1 MNEKLI
7 NQADQNPWTLTYVH
21 AAFRAWWLAEYSGWY
36 GEHYDGSLPQSQLDE
51 GQFKNYSISETNI
64 LIRNSETKQRSKQ
77 FSVALKDG
85 AFDFILS
92 LSADVK
98 SSDWHDPAR
107 HGLRQWLQRKAPP
120 LLSDNIPFSD
130 FFQGVLMEQLESFI
144 EGFITNLPDILRKL
158 RLDEDEQRQLNSTH
172 DHDLDLERF
181 IVTISYAFEGRP
193 KAALEAFWDVP
204 DGALIGFIQWA
215 SRRAS
220 TPLVSA
226 FCEMLQAISE
236 DEECGAAAHQFLLD
250 DGSQSSGKMRRTHS
264 LTWNQIFKELNFFS
278 AKLRDRPSV
287 PQTYGPGKHSNDH
300 AEMEPESF
308 LMLECYLR
316 LITRLCT
323 ASVEAR
329 LFLTQHPSF
338 HLTELLFQL
347 ASSSIEPRLKACAFT
362 TLRALLAHK
371 TKEAGEY
378 MWTALDVWISGG
390 NSPSSNMPKTS
401 APSSMSAA
409 SAERILR
416 GLGAGFEE
424 PNAFVQLLHALV
436 LPYDG
441 ESGLHDG
448 LPFPETLGASSRMP
462 GIDPYVDFTLGQV
475 FAAQTSELNDIVQVR
490 LLQLTCL
497 DFIATCLDTFNEDLV
512 VFANR
517 SSILVDRAID
527 ASNLQSYVLLHPFSR
542 VMEWMFNERSMNAL
556 FATVHQ
562 NVEDVASAAP
572 DSPLVLC
579 LLRGIHVITSILD
592 LQPTYLDIVR
602 PLIKL
607 QSTHRRIAVASAAFA
622 TFEDGIL
629 NHLAIIPDLGL
640 YCGAGHPDLV
650 IASLTL
656 LEKLSAS
663 PKLVSAP
670 STGLGRRPDGNKA
683 ISALEANGDTETISR
698 TLFQEV
704 AADIDVNQGPASATY
719 IIKLKILDFLTSC
732 LKASTGQPN
741 IAHLLLGFE
750 CNGNALD
757 LDINGLFSRGISLF
771 HAILWMVLD
780 IPLIE
785 ENGVISSWL
794 VSLKYKGL
802 QVLHQLWQSPLS
814 SALTMVELR
823 ASQSLFIIFSKRE
836 LIQPELLWD
845 GKNLAD
851 ADFLLSPAA
860 SCLSEFLSQ
869 RALTL
874 QYVSAELRQISI
886 IHAPSLKRRVFATL
900 LGSTTAENGEQI
912 ENPSV
917 FDLFEFVE
925 LEFNQ
930 PGTPPVLNWFQDMDL
945 EVCLVSEDD
954 SLSIYNVPKVREL
967 LLLRRAEL
975 EKEKRLGNPQD
986 AALVHS
992 QTEEMINFCVIDNE
1006 VKIFWASRLKLLR
1019 SWVQLVQLMIETG
1032 DFEGSDKTSFI
1043 LRTLR
1048 TTLPSLENRLEN
1060 IEESMELARL
1070 TKSLIFSLE
1079 FDSESFRQ
1087 GDMGEL
1093 VSDRLFHL
1101 FQVSLKAI
1109 NSLGANPPLKE
1120 IFYTISYR
1128 YLTGMSDVSGISG
1141 VPRRHSIQTI
1151 KAAGERFIDIVCD
1164 DAHAGEPMCRISA
1177 LLLLGALVKMVEKD
1191 NSKYII
1197 ESLNRLNFIGILVDS
1212 IRNIPNDLRETAPE
1226 GMDSLKHWR

>member
-1 MNEKLI
+1 
-7 NQADQNPWTLTYVH
+7 
-21 AAFRAWWLAEYSGWY
+21 
-36 GEHYDGSLPQSQLDE
+36 
-51 GQFKNYSISETNI
+51 
-64 LIRNSETKQRSKQ
+64 
-77 FSVALKDG
+77 
-85 AFDFILS
+85 
-92 LSADVK
+92 
-98 SSDWHDPAR
+98 
-107 HGLRQWLQRKAPP
+107 
-120 LLSDNIPFSD
+120 
-130 FFQGVLMEQLESFI
+130 MEQLELFI
-144 EGFITNLPDILRKL
+144 EGFITNLPDVLRKL

-236 DEECGAAAHQFLLD
+236 DEECGAAAHEFLLD
-250 DGSQSSGKMRRTHS
+250 EGSQSSGKMRRTHS

-278 AKLRDRPSV
+278 SKLRDRPSA
-287 PQTYGPGKHSNDH
+287 PQAYGTGKPSDDH

-323 ASVEAR
+323 ASAEAR

-362 TLRALLAHK
+362 TLQALLTHK
-371 TKEAGEY
+371 TKDIGEY
-378 MWTALDVWISGG
+378 LWTALDVWVSGG
-390 NSPSSNMPKTS
+390 SSPGSNMPKTAAASVS
-401 APSSMSAA
+401 AV

-424 PNAFVQLLHALV
+424 PNAFVQLLHSLV
-436 LPYDG
+436 LSYDG

-448 LPFPETLGASSRMP
+448 LPFPENLGASSRMP
-462 GIDPYVDFTLGQV
+462 GIDPYVDFALGQV
-475 FAAQTSELNDIVQVR
+475 FGAQTSELNDVVQVR

-517 SSILVDRAID
+517 SSIVVDSAIK
-527 ASNLQSYVLLHPFSR
+527 ASNLQTYVLLHPFSR
-542 VMEWMFNERSMNAL
+542 VMEWMFNEKTMNAL
-556 FATVHQ
+556 FAAIHQ
-562 NVEDVASAAP
+562 NIEDVGSAAP
-572 DSPLVLC
+572 DSPLILC
-579 LLRGIHVITSILD
+579 LLRGIHVLTTILD

-622 TFEDGIL
+622 SFEDGIL
-629 NHLAIIPDLGL
+629 NHLSIIPDLGL
-640 YCGAGHPDLV
+640 YCGAGHADLV

-663 PKLVSAP
+663 PKLASAP
-670 STGLGRRPDGNKA
+670 SIGLGRRSDRNKA
-683 ISALEANGDTETISR
+683 IAALEANGDTETISR
-698 TLFQEV
+698 TLLQEI
-704 AADIDVNQGPASATY
+704 AADIDINRGPESATY
-719 IIKLKILDFLTSC
+719 VIKIKILDFLISC
-732 LKASTGQPN
+732 LKASPGQPT

-750 CNGNALD
+750 CNDNVLD
-757 LDINGLFSRGISLF
+757 VDINSPFNHGISLF

-780 IPLIE
+780 IPLIDE
-785 ENGVISSWL
+785 TATVSSWL
-794 VSLKYKGL
+794 VTLKYKGL
-802 QVLHQLWQSPLS
+802 QVLHQLWHSPLS

-823 ASQSLFIIFSKRE
+823 ANQSLFLMLSKRD
-836 LIQPELLWD
+836 LIQPELFWD
-845 GKNLAD
+845 GRSLAD
-851 ADFLLSPAA
+851 QDFLLSPAA

-874 QYVSAELRQISI
+874 QYVSAELRQVSN
-886 IHAPSLKRRVFATL
+886 IHAPSLKKRIFSTL
-900 LGSTTAENGEQI
+900 LGSTTAETGEQV

-930 PGTPPVLNWFQDMDL
+930 PGTLPPLQWFPDMDL
-945 EVCLVSEDD
+945 EVYLTTDHD
-954 SLSIYNVPKVREL
+954 SLAVYDITKVREL

-975 EKEKRLGNPQD
+975 EKENRLGNPQD
-986 AALVHS
+986 AALVDA
-992 QTEEMINFCVIDNE
+992 QTEELIKFCVIDNQ
-1006 VKIFWASRLKLLR
+1006 VKVFWASRLTLLR

-1032 DFEGSDKTSFI
+1032 EFEGSDKTSFI

-1048 TTLPSLENRLEN
+1048 TILASLENRLEN
-1060 IEESMELARL
+1060 IGESTELARL
-1070 TKSLIFSLE
+1070 TKSLIFSLD
-1079 FDSESFRQ
+1079 FDSESFKQ
-1087 GDMGEL
+1087 GDMGDL
-1093 VSDRLFHL
+1093 VSGRLFHL
-1101 FQVSLKAI
+1101 FQVSLRAI

-1141 VPRRHSIQTI
+1141 IHRRHSTQTI
-1151 KAAGERFIDIVCD
+1151 KAVGERFIDIVCD
-1164 DAHAGEPMCRISA
+1164 DAHSGEPMCRISA
-1177 LLLLGALVKMVEKD
+1177 LLLLGALAKMAEKD
-1191 NSKYII
+1191 NSKYIL
-1197 ESLNRLNFIGILVDS
+1197 ESLGRLNFIGILIDS
-1212 IRNIPNDLRETAPE
+1212 IRNIPSDLRDTPRE
-1226 GMDSLKHWR
+1226 GKDVPFMRLFPKC